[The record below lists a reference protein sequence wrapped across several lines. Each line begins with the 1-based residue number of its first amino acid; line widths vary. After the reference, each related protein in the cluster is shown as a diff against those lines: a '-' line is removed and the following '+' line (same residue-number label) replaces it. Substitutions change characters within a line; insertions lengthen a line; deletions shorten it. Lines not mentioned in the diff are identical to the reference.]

1 MQIIKAQFAAV
12 GKILPLYKED
22 LKLTY
27 FRSDL
32 GKDEIILLLYG
43 QSHSI
48 YAIKIPILHWL
59 LLGWEKPDVNQL
71 LHMSIIS
78 FIISSQYHS
87 MDLSVIFLKDLK
99 WEVLVRKLAVCL
111 IYISHIHTD

>member
-12 GKILPLYKED
+12 GKMLRLYKED

-32 GKDEIILLLYG
+32 GKDEIILLLSVYV

-48 YAIKIPILHWL
+48 YAI
-59 LLGWEKPDVNQL
+59 
-71 LHMSIIS
+71 
-78 FIISSQYHS
+78 
-87 MDLSVIFLKDLK
+87 
-99 WEVLVRKLAVCL
+99 
-111 IYISHIHTD
+111 

>member
-59 LLGWEKPDVNQL
+59 LLG
-71 LHMSIIS
+71 
-78 FIISSQYHS
+78 
-87 MDLSVIFLKDLK
+87 
-99 WEVLVRKLAVCL
+99 
-111 IYISHIHTD
+111 

>member
-12 GKILPLYKED
+12 GKMLPLYKED

-32 GKDEIILLLYG
+32 GKDEIILLLSVYG

-48 YAIKIPILHWL
+48 YAI
-59 LLGWEKPDVNQL
+59 
-71 LHMSIIS
+71 
-78 FIISSQYHS
+78 
-87 MDLSVIFLKDLK
+87 
-99 WEVLVRKLAVCL
+99 
-111 IYISHIHTD
+111 